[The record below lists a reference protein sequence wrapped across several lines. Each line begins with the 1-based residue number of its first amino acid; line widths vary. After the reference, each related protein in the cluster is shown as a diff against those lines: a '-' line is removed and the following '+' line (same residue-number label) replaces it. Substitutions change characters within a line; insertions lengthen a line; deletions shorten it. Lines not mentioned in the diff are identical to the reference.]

1 MITTSLEK
9 HLGSVHAAQQAKQL
23 RSVLIYTTTHSLFP
37 TRGVTFQVQKLGTT
51 KLQIIFTSNTFSLQK
66 KAIICLQYLLR
77 YTVWLIT
84 HVTSQLLKSIF
95 KQNYISFERILY
107 LLWFFLGL
115 NYLFKYTVRPISHV
129 TSQILK
135 SILYQS

>member
-23 RSVLIYTTTHSLFP
+23 RSVLIYTTTQSLFP

-66 KAIICLQYLLR
+66 KSNNL
-77 YTVWLIT
+77 
-84 HVTSQLLKSIF
+84 SSIF
-95 KQNYISFERILY
+95 TKIHCLANYSRDQSITQVNFQAKLY
-107 LLWFFLGL
+107 KF
-115 NYLFKYTVRPISHV
+115 
-129 TSQILK
+129 
-135 SILYQS
+135 